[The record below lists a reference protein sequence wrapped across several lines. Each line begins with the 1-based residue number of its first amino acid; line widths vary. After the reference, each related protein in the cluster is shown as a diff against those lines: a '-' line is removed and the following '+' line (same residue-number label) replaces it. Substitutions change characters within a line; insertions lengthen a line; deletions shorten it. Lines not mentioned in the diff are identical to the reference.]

1 MFLAFPSCVRAV
13 GKFLVRSGRSVTME
27 TMASEV
33 VTNAKEIA
41 GIYKELS
48 KFPSLSKACIGPEV
62 ISQYGGKHCNIYTEW
77 SQRDL
82 ERAEQVKFCRQYIM
96 FYDEDSIVYTGPSGN
111 CTELQGELLS
121 RESPSGFLKAVL
133 RDHTN
138 KKGEEKQFLE
148 IWNKNSKEKSINLT
162 ALDKHGKVY
171 EDDQFGCLVWSH
183 SETHILYIAEKK
195 RPKVE
200 SFFQTKPELSVNEED
215 EDSIKPEKP
224 VKGDQFVYWEDWGEA
239 LVKKTTPVLCVLDI
253 ESTNIS
259 VLEGIPEHLSPGQAF
274 WAPNDTGIIFV
285 GWDHEPQRLGRV
297 YCTNRKSGLYYV
309 DLTGGNC
316 VELSSPTNAV
326 WSPRLSP
333 DKCRIVYFEGDT
345 GGPHHQ
351 CSRLCM
357 YDWYTKM
364 TSTVVEIVTRP
375 NEDGFTGIYSLALAH
390 NCWAMDSQR
399 ILIDTPQRSRQDLLI
414 INITTGSV
422 TSLTSGSNAGSW
434 TLLDIHQDLMVVTC
448 SSPNCPPS
456 LKVGFLPAAGKEQGI
471 TWVALDEAEPLPG
484 IEWKILTFTPPFEQQ
499 NPKFPAMDFEGILLM
514 PGERKEV
521 APPVVVWPH
530 GGPHSA
536 FTAEWMLYP
545 VTLCR
550 LGFAV
555 LLINYRGSSGFGQ
568 DSICSL
574 PGNVGSQDVKDV
586 QFSAEHVLKE
596 RFADAS
602 NVFIIGGSHG
612 GFLASHL
619 VGQYPEFY
627 KACVTRNPVINIASM
642 LGTTDIPDWCTVEAG
657 FEYTADQ
664 LPTPPLLEA
673 MLNKSPITN
682 ASQVKSPVLIML
694 GEKDKRVHPSQGLEF
709 YRALKA
715 RDVPVRLLWYPDNN
729 HSLSKVDTEADA
741 FMNIVLWFVKH
752 L

>member
-1 MFLAFPSCVRAV
+1 MA
-13 GKFLVRSGRSVTME
+13 TMG
-27 TMASEV
+27 SEV
-33 VTNAKEIA
+33 VTDSKEIA
-41 GIYKELS
+41 EIYKELS
-48 KFPSLSKACIGPEV
+48 KFPSLSKATIGPEV

-82 ERAEQVKFCRQYIM
+82 ERAERVKFCRQYIM
-96 FYDEDSIVYTGPSGN
+96 FYDDDSIVYAGPSGN

-121 RESPSGFLKAVL
+121 KELPSGFLKAVL
-133 RDHTN
+133 REHTN

-195 RPKVE
+195 RPKTE
-200 SFFQTKPELSVNEED
+200 SFFQTKSQITMTEDD
-215 EDSIKPEKP
+215 EDSIKSDKQEKP
-224 VKGDQFVYWEDWGEA
+224 VKGDDFVYWEDWGETFSQ
-239 LVKKTTPVLCVLDI
+239 KTTPVLCVLDI
-253 ESTNIS
+253 ESNNIS
-259 VLEGIPEHLSPGQAF
+259 VLEGIPDHISPGQAF
-274 WAPNDTGIIFV
+274 WAPNDTGIVFV
-285 GWDHEPQRLGRV
+285 GWEHEPQRLGLV

-316 VELSSPTNAV
+316 VQLSSQANAV

-333 DKCRIVYFEGDT
+333 DKCRIVYFEGDA

-351 CSRLCM
+351 CCKLCM
-357 YDWYTKM
+357 YDWYTKV
-364 TSTVVEIVTRP
+364 TSTVVDIVNRP
-375 NEDGFTGIYSLALAH
+375 DEDGFTGIYSLALAQ

-399 ILIDTPQRSRQDLLI
+399 ILIDTPQRSRKDLLV
-414 INITTGSV
+414 INIPTRNV
-422 TSLTSGSNAGSW
+422 TSLTSGSDAGSW
-434 TLLDIHQDLMVVTC
+434 SLLAICQDLMVITC

-456 LKVGFLPAAGKEQGI
+456 LKVGFLPAAGKEQKV
-471 TWVALDEAEPLPG
+471 TWVALDETEPLPG
-484 IEWKILTFTPPFEQQ
+484 IDWKILTFTPPLEQE
-499 NPKFPAMDFEGILLM
+499 NPKFSAMNFEGILLK
-514 PGERKEV
+514 PSERKDG
-521 APPVVVWPH
+521 APPPVIVWPH
-530 GGPHSA
+530 GGPHSV

-545 VTLCR
+545 VALCK

-555 LLINYRGSSGFGQ
+555 LLINYRGSIGFGQ
-568 DSICSL
+568 DSIFSL
-574 PGNVGSQDVKDV
+574 PGNIGSQDMKDV
-586 QFSAEHVLKE
+586 QFAAEFVLKE
-596 RFADAS
+596 SFADTS
-602 NVFIIGGSHG
+602 KVFIIGGSHG
-612 GFLASHL
+612 GFLATHL

-642 LGTTDIPDWCTVEAG
+642 LGTTDVPDWCTVEVG

-664 LPTPPLLEA
+664 LPTPALLEA
-673 MLNKSPITN
+673 MLSKSPITY

-694 GEKDKRVHPSQGLEF
+694 GEKDKRVHPTQGLEF

-715 RDVPVRLLWYPDNN
+715 RKIPVRLLWYPDNN
-729 HSLSKVDTEADA
+729 HSLSKVDAEADG
-741 FMNIVLWFVKH
+741 FMNITLWFVKH